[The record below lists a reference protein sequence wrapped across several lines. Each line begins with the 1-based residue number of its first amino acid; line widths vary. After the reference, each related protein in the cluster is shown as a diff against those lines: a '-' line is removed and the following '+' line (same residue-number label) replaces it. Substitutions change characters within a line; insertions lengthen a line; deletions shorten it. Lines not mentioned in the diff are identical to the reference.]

1 MSVVGSV
8 QTIPLTDFLQLL
20 AASRRSGRLQVVQNH
35 RATKIYFE
43 HGRIV
48 ACSADDPPKLLGQF
62 LLYSGAITED
72 VLRAAMAEQVSSSA
86 GLPAILVAMGAVAAD
101 DLEQAVAAK
110 SQETLLALFDLNEAT
125 YRFEEQGTPGATDVK
140 MSLDVADLIL
150 RSVKR
155 EDDRKRVRSL
165 LPPAAVPR
173 PTDKPAPAGGWT
185 NRSTTRVYE
194 AVDGRRSV
202 EEITIQVH
210 GIDFLVVE
218 CLLQLIDSGHVEVG
232 KAEAGKTAAGE
243 AAAGEARARPS
254 ERPAARAEA
263 GGESRRRRTPSALE
277 RARGCL
283 DAGDPDDALAI
294 LGEAHRDDPT
304 DNAVTKLLAEA
315 ETALAEQIRRQGF
328 APETVPVPIRSRG
341 GAGEDDRA
349 SAPTPAERFIL
360 DLADGSMDIQSMIW
374 IAPMRMIEV
383 LRALRSLVK
392 SGWIEL
398 R

>member
-1 MSVVGSV
+1 MSLVGSV

-35 RATKIYFE
+35 RATTIHFE
-43 HGRIV
+43 NGRIV

-62 LLYSGAITED
+62 LLYSGAITEE
-72 VLRAAMAEQVSSSA
+72 VLRTAMAEQVSSSA
-86 GLPAILVAMGAVAAD
+86 GLPAILVAMGAVGAD

-110 SQETLLALFDLNEAT
+110 SQESLLALFDLREAT
-125 YRFEEQGTPGATDVK
+125 YRFEDQSSPGANDVK
-140 MSLDVADLIL
+140 MNLDVADLIL

-155 EDDRKRVRSL
+155 EDDRKRVRAL

-173 PTDKPAPAGGWT
+173 RTTKSPPDGGWP

-194 AVDGRRSV
+194 AVDGRRGV
-202 EEITIQVH
+202 EAITIQVH
-210 GIDFLVVE
+210 GIEFLVAE
-218 CLLQLIDSGHVEVG
+218 CLLQLMDSGYVEVG
-232 KAEAGKTAAGE
+232 G
-243 AAAGEARARPS
+243 AAAEEAPGAPPVRP
-254 ERPAARAEA
+254 PAQADA
-263 GGESRRRRTPSALE
+263 GGGTRRRRAPSPLE

-294 LGEAHRDDPT
+294 LGEAHREDPT
-304 DNAVTKLLAEA
+304 DGAVSNLLTEAEA
-315 ETALAEQIRRQGF
+315 ALVERIRRQGF
-328 APETVPVPIRSRG
+328 APETVPVPVRSRDGASG
-341 GAGEDDRA
+341 GDQA
-349 SAPTPAERFIL
+349 SALTPAEHFIL

-392 SGWIEL
+392 NGWIEL